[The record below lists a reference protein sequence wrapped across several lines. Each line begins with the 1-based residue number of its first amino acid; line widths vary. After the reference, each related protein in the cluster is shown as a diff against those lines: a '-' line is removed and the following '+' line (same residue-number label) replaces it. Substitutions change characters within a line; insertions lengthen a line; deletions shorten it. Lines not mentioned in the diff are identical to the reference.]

1 MKNIIIENVYN
12 TIVVHRLAINKCS
25 LFAAPNFD
33 SKITCYNNKLNSQQM
48 SRTCVIKRVTKLYT
62 VFKTYA
68 NCYFPLILFEIKLWL
83 QNGLRQS
90 IKAQIY

>member
-48 SRTCVIKRVTKLYT
+48 SRTCVIKWKGVNNPSHKIVYSL
-62 VFKTYA
+62 
-68 NCYFPLILFEIKLWL
+68 
-83 QNGLRQS
+83 
-90 IKAQIY
+90 